1 MGLLSSSVSIT
12 RYQVRGDIEKP
23 VLDFITRGLKKH
35 AITEIDDDAVEK
47 SVGWTSF
54 EKPYAPDFS
63 DRTFVIG
70 TYLIFSLRID
80 KKNIP
85 SKLVAKQY
93 TMESNRRLARTGR
106 RIISGNE
113 KKMIQEQVLHAL
125 SLKIPATP
133 NVYDL
138 VWNLENRTLWYY
150 TNLKAANEEL
160 ESLFAASFN
169 LSLIRMFPYT
179 SAEFTAGLS
188 NSQKDRLHQLVPV
201 DFRI

>member
-1 MGLLSSSVSIT
+1 MGLLSSTVSIT
-12 RYQVRGDIEKP
+12 RYLVQGELQKP
-23 VLDFITRGLKKH
+23 ILETVATALKKFS
-35 AITEIDDDAVEK
+35 ITEIDDDAVEK

-54 EKPYAPDFS
+54 QKPYAPDFS
-63 DRTFVIG
+63 GSFFVIG

-85 SKLVAKQY
+85 PKLIAKQFAV
-93 TMESNRRLARTGR
+93 EADRRLVRSGR
-106 RIISGNE
+106 RTISGSE

-133 NVYDL
+133 SVYDL
-138 VWNLENRTLWYY
+138 VWNIENQTLWYY

-160 ESLFAASFN
+160 ESLFAASFG

-179 SAEFTAGLS
+179 SAVLTAGLS
-188 NSQKDRLHQLVPV
+188 DSQKDEMHRLMPV
-201 DFRI
+201 DFRN